1 MAIVV
6 CVLRVPEF
14 VTGSSSW
21 FPLYCIW
28 RAWLMVTPAGEGNA
42 PAPALLRRRARAVY
56 TCAHAAPHFCVC
68 VCGQPWWCWTGG
80 TAAAAYRAAGARASP
95 VPAPSS
101 LRARRR
107 SRGCAPAGVSRVA
120 CRQRSQAAPRVP
132 MPTAFRRRIIKVAS
146 CGILCM
152 QDRYST
158 HHTITLLHPQDVC
171 TCVMHLLLGV
181 VPVRIRGTSVH
192 CR

>member
-28 RAWLMVTPAGEGNA
+28 RAWLMATPAGEGSA
-42 PAPALLRRRARAVY
+42 PAPALLRNL
-56 TCAHAAPHFCVC
+56 CVC
-68 VCGQPWWCWTGG
+68 VCVVCGQPWWCWTGG

-101 LRARRR
+101 LRACRRPR
-107 SRGCAPAGVSRVA
+107 ECAPAGVSRVA

-158 HHTITLLHPQDVC
+158 HPTITLLHPQDVC
-171 TCVMHLLLGV
+171 TCVIHLLLGV